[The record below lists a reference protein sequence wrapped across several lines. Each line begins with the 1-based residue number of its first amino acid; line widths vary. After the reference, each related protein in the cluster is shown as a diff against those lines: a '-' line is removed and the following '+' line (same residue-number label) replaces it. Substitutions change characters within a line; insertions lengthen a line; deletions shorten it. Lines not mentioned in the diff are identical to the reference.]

1 MKLKIRVIGP
11 LVHDIGYRAFLL
23 EMAEDLDLI
32 GFSARNMLE
41 DDEQL
46 VLGLAEGDL
55 DTMDQFRRIVEIEHP
70 PKAEVREI
78 IIAEYRGTVG
88 GIDAFGRKFSARQL
102 RKGISSII
110 RIETMQGQMLHKQDQ
125 MLLMQGEML
134 KKQCEMLE
142 KQDMTRESIEK
153 TGHDI
158 VDELKATKQ
167 YLAGEIP
174 ETKQYLA
181 GVVRGSA
188 QSIVCKIHRAKQD
201 LAEEIRESAHSIVE
215 DVKET
220 RDVISEQKLSMEER
234 LDRVGGDID
243 QIKTKIGL

>member
-1 MKLKIRVIGP
+1 MHGMKLKIKITGP
-11 LVHDIGYRAFLL
+11 LVHDVGYRAFLL
-23 EMAEDLDLI
+23 EMAEDLELM

-46 VLGLAEGDL
+46 VLALAEGDL
-55 DTMDQFRRIVEIEHP
+55 DAMAQFRQIVEREHP

-78 IIAEYRGTVG
+78 IITEFDGVVG
-88 GIDAFGRKFSARQL
+88 GIDAFSRKFSARQL

-110 RIETMQGQMLHKQDQ
+110 RIETMQDQ

-134 KKQCEMLE
+134 KKQCDMLE

-153 TGHDI
+153 TRHDI

-167 YLAGEIP
+167 DLAGEI
-174 ETKQYLA
+174 
-181 GVVRGSA
+181 
-188 QSIVCKIHRAKQD
+188 
-201 LAEEIRESAHSIVE
+201 RESTHSIVE
-215 DVKET
+215 EVKET
-220 RDVISEQKLSMEER
+220 RDVISEQKLSMEVR
-234 LDRVGGDID
+234 LDRVEGDIA